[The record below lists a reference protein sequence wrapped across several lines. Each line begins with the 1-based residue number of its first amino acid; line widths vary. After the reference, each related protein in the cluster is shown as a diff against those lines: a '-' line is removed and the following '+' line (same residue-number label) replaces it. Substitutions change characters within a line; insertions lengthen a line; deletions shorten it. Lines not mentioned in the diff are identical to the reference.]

1 VTSIRDVARHAGVST
16 ATVARVLSGR
26 TPVSD
31 DLAARVRNSIAELRY
46 VPNGVARSLSRGR
59 TFLLG
64 LLVSDIANPF
74 SAQVARGL
82 EDTAAQHGYHVLV
95 GSSDFEPEREDQL
108 LASFAARTVDAVA
121 LVSVS
126 GATEA
131 MRGLL
136 DTSIPLVFVDRQPGA
151 AIKAPLIRTD
161 NLSAAHDAVAYL
173 IGLGHRDLAMISGP
187 ATLPTASQRL
197 QGFRTACQ
205 EAGLR
210 LRGEC
215 VREGF
220 LGADGGYQAT
230 REVLAL
236 KPRPTALFSFN
247 NMLAVGALRALRE
260 ARVRVP
266 RDISLI
272 TFDDMDLFPFVNPP
286 ITAIAQ
292 PAYQIG
298 AEAARSLIS
307 MLAGDVFVPREVVLP
322 TEFRPRE
329 SCAPPPGASAPT
341 ASAAGAPERP
351 AASSS
356 GKKEGSSSRSSSTI
370 RTTSSTKRSGESSS
384 RTRAI

>member
-1 VTSIRDVARHAGVST
+1 MTSIREVARRAGVST

-31 DLAARVRNSIAELRY
+31 ELATRVHQSIAELRY
-46 VPNGVARSLSRGR
+46 VPNGVARSLSQGR

-82 EDTAAQHGYHVLV
+82 EDTAAAHGYHVLV
-95 GSSDFEPEREDQL
+95 GSSDFEPNREGEL

-121 LVSVS
+121 LEAAS

-131 MRGLL
+131 MQRLV
-136 DTSIPLVFVDRQPGA
+136 DTQMPLVFVDRHPGDGM
-151 AIKAPLIRTD
+151 KAPLIRID

-173 IGLGHRDLAMISGP
+173 IGLGHQDLAMISGP
-187 ATLPTASQRL
+187 HTLPTASERL
-197 QGFRTACQ
+197 QGFRTACA

-210 LRGEC
+210 LRKDC

-220 LGADGGYQAT
+220 LGVEGGYKAT

-260 ARVRVP
+260 AGVNVP
-266 RDISLI
+266 RDVSLI

-298 AEAARSLIS
+298 AEAARTLVH
-307 MLAGDVFVPREVVLP
+307 MLAGDDFVPREVVLP
-322 TEFRPRE
+322 TEFRQRE
-329 SCAPPPGASAPT
+329 SCAPPNRDPFPH
-341 ASAAGAPERP
+341 
-351 AASSS
+351 
-356 GKKEGSSSRSSSTI
+356 
-370 RTTSSTKRSGESSS
+370 
-384 RTRAI
+384 

>member
-1 VTSIRDVARHAGVST
+1 MTSIRDVARHAGVST
-16 ATVARVLSGR
+16 ATVARVLAGR

-31 DLAARVRNSIAELRY
+31 DLAARVRQSIAELRY
-46 VPNGVARSLSRGR
+46 VPNGVARSLSQGR

-74 SAQVARGL
+74 SGQVARGL
-82 EDTAAQHGYHVLV
+82 EDLAAQHGYHVLV
-95 GSSDFEPEREDQL
+95 GSSDFEPEREDEL

-121 LVSVS
+121 LVSAS
-126 GATEA
+126 GATDA
-131 MRGLL
+131 MQRLL
-136 DTSIPLVFVDRQPGA
+136 DTKIPLVFVDRQPGDG
-151 AIKAPLIRTD
+151 IKAPLIRTD

-197 QGFRTACQ
+197 QGFRTACG

-210 LRGEC
+210 LREEC

-220 LGADGGYQAT
+220 LGTEGGYRAT

-260 ARVRVP
+260 AGVSVP
-266 RDISLI
+266 HDISLI
-272 TFDDMDLFPFVNPP
+272 TFDDMDLFPFVDPP

-292 PAYQIG
+292 PAYHIG
-298 AEAARSLIS
+298 AEAGRALIN
-307 MLAGDVFVPREVVLP
+307 MLSGDPFVPREVVLP
-322 TEFRPRE
+322 TEFRQRA
-329 SCAPPPGASAPT
+329 SCAPPPGAPA
-341 ASAAGAPERP
+341 RP
-351 AASSS
+351 AASPSS
-356 GKKEGSSSRSSSTI
+356 QEEGSSSRSSSTT
-370 RTTSSTKRSGESSS
+370 RTPSSTRRSGGSSS
-384 RTRAI
+384 RTQAT

>member
-16 ATVARVLSGR
+16 ATVARVLAGG

-31 DLAARVRNSIAELRY
+31 DLAARVRRSIAELHY

-59 TFLLG
+59 TSLLG

-74 SAQVARGL
+74 SGQVARGL
-82 EDTAAQHGYHVLV
+82 EDLAARHGYHVLV

-121 LVSVS
+121 LVSAS

-131 MRGLL
+131 MQRLL
-136 DTSIPLVFVDRQPGA
+136 DTRIPLVFVDRQPGDG
-151 AIKAPLIRTD
+151 IKAPLIRTD

-197 QGFRTACQ
+197 QGFRTACA

-210 LRGEC
+210 LREEC

-220 LGADGGYQAT
+220 LGVEGGYRAT

-260 ARVRVP
+260 AGVAVP

-272 TFDDMDLFPFVNPP
+272 TFDDMDLFPFVDPP

-292 PAYQIG
+292 PAYHIG
-298 AEAARSLIS
+298 AEAGRVLIS
-307 MLAGDVFVPREVVLP
+307 MLSGDAFVPSEVVLP
-322 TEFRPRE
+322 TEFRQRA
-329 SCAPPPGASAPT
+329 SCAPPPGSPVPT
-341 ASAAGAPERP
+341 ASPPNE
-351 AASSS
+351 
-356 GKKEGSSSRSSSTI
+356 KEGPPSRSSSTT
-370 RTTSSTKRSGESSS
+370 RTPSSTKRSRGSSS
-384 RTRAI
+384 PTQAI

>member
-1 VTSIRDVARHAGVST
+1 VTSIRDVASHAGVST

-26 TPVSD
+26 TPVSE
-31 DLAARVRNSIAELRY
+31 DLAARVRQSIAELRY
-46 VPNGVARSLSRGR
+46 VPNGVARSLSQGR

-82 EDTAAQHGYHVLV
+82 EDTAARHGYHVLV

-121 LVSVS
+121 LVAVS

-131 MRGLL
+131 MQRLL
-136 DTSIPLVFVDRQPGA
+136 DTRIPLIFVDRQPGSG
-151 AIKAPLIRTD
+151 IKAPLIRTD
-161 NLSAAHDAVAYL
+161 NLSAAHDAIAYL

-187 ATLPTASQRL
+187 AALPTASQRL
-197 QGFRTACQ
+197 QGFRTACE
-205 EAGLR
+205 EAGLS
-210 LRGEC
+210 LREEC

-220 LGADGGYQAT
+220 LGAEGGYRAT

-260 ARVRVP
+260 AGVGVP

-272 TFDDMDLFPFVNPP
+272 TFDDMDLFPFVDPP

-298 AEAARSLIS
+298 TEAARTLIS
-307 MLAGDVFVPREVVLP
+307 MLSGDLFVPREVVLP
-322 TEFRPRE
+322 TEFRQRE
-329 SCAPPPGASAPT
+329 SCAPPPGTP
-341 ASAAGAPERP
+341 GRP
-351 AASSS
+351 ATPSS
-356 GKKEGSSSRSSSTI
+356 GKKEGSPSRSSSTT
-370 RTTSSTKRSGESSS
+370 RTPSSMRRSGASSS

>member
-1 VTSIRDVARHAGVST
+1 MTSIRDVASHAGVST

-26 TPVSD
+26 TPVSE
-31 DLAARVRNSIAELRY
+31 DLAARVRGSIAELRY
-46 VPNGVARSLSRGR
+46 VPNGVARSLSQGR
-59 TFLLG
+59 TSLLG

-82 EDTAAQHGYHVLV
+82 EDTAARHGYHVLV

-121 LVSVS
+121 LVAVS

-131 MRGLL
+131 MQRLL
-136 DTSIPLVFVDRQPGA
+136 DTRIPLIFVDRQPESG
-151 AIKAPLIRTD
+151 IKAPLIRTD

-197 QGFRTACQ
+197 QGFRTACE
-205 EAGLR
+205 EAGLS
-210 LRGEC
+210 LREEC

-220 LGADGGYQAT
+220 LGVEGGYRAT

-260 ARVRVP
+260 TGVGVP

-272 TFDDMDLFPFVNPP
+272 TFDDMDLFPFVDPP

-298 AEAARSLIS
+298 TEAARTLIS
-307 MLAGDVFVPREVVLP
+307 MLSGDRFVLREVVLP
-322 TEFRPRE
+322 TEFRQRE
-329 SCAPPPGASAPT
+329 SCAPPPGASGRPPT
-341 ASAAGAPERP
+341 SA
-351 AASSS
+351 
-356 GKKEGSSSRSSSTI
+356 GKKEGSSSRSSSTT
-370 RTTSSTKRSGESSS
+370 RTPSSMRRSGASSS
-384 RTRAI
+384 PTQAI

>member
-1 VTSIRDVARHAGVST
+1 MTSIRDVASHAGVST
-16 ATVARVLSGR
+16 ATVARVLSGH

-31 DLAARVRNSIAELRY
+31 ELAARVRASIAELRY
-46 VPNGVARSLSRGR
+46 VPNMVARSLSQGR

-95 GSSDFEPEREDQL
+95 GSSDFAPEREKQL

-121 LVSVS
+121 LTAVS

-131 MRGLL
+131 MRELL
-136 DTSIPLVFVDRQPGA
+136 DTKIPLVFVDRQPGNG
-151 AIKAPLIRTD
+151 IKAPLIRTD

-187 ATLPTASQRL
+187 PTMPTASQRL

-205 EAGLR
+205 EAGLN
-210 LRGEC
+210 LREEC

-220 LGADGGYQAT
+220 LGTEGGYQAT
-230 REVLAL
+230 RELLAL

-247 NMLAVGALRALRE
+247 NMVAVGALRALRE
-260 ARVRVP
+260 AGVSIP

-272 TFDDMDLFPFVNPP
+272 TFDDMDLFPFVDPP

-292 PAYQIG
+292 PSYQIG
-298 AEAARSLIS
+298 AEAARALIG
-307 MLAGDVFVPREVVLP
+307 MLAGDSFVPREVVLP
-322 TEFRPRE
+322 TEFRQRA
-329 SCAPPPGASAPT
+329 SCAPPPGADSTP
-341 ASAAGAPERP
+341 RP
-351 AASSS
+351 
-356 GKKEGSSSRSSSTI
+356 SSTPG
-370 RTTSSTKRSGESSS
+370 R
-384 RTRAI
+384 

>member
-1 VTSIRDVARHAGVST
+1 MTSIRDVASHAGVST

-26 TPVSD
+26 TPVSE
-31 DLAARVRNSIAELRY
+31 DLAARVRRSIAELRY
-46 VPNGVARSLSRGR
+46 VPNGVARSLSQGR

-82 EDTAAQHGYHVLV
+82 EDTAARHGYHVLV

-121 LVSVS
+121 LVSAS

-131 MRGLL
+131 MQRLL
-136 DTSIPLVFVDRQPGA
+136 DTRIPLIFVDRQPESG
-151 AIKAPLIRTD
+151 IKAPLIRTD

-197 QGFRTACQ
+197 QGFRTACE
-205 EAGLR
+205 EAGLS
-210 LRGEC
+210 LREEC

-220 LGADGGYQAT
+220 LGAEGGYRAT

-260 ARVRVP
+260 TGVGVP

-272 TFDDMDLFPFVNPP
+272 TFDDMDLFPYVDPP

-292 PAYQIG
+292 PDYQIG
-298 AEAARSLIS
+298 TEAARTLIS
-307 MLAGDVFVPREVVLP
+307 MLSGDFFVPREMVLP
-322 TEFRPRE
+322 TEFRQRE
-329 SCAPPPGASAPT
+329 SCAPPPGAS
-341 ASAAGAPERP
+341 GRP
-351 AASSS
+351 ATPSS
-356 GKKEGSSSRSSSTI
+356 GKKEGSSSRSSSTT
-370 RTTSSTKRSGESSS
+370 RTPSSTRRSGASSS